1 VSKRIALIHV
11 PAYRREGGLTQAIT
25 RRICELALY
34 AARTG
39 AV

>member
-1 VSKRIALIHV
+1 MTKRIALIHV

-25 RRICELALY
+25 RRICEPALY